1 MIKIKELTFANIR
14 NGNGLKVALN
24 NLCTTVANFFC
35 LNRLEKEKTFFQTSL
50 EKSLESKEME
60 EFCSSTTLHGYKFLD
75 EKGKTH
81 LRQSSRSNREL
92 ALAAPFCSAWDP
104 TIGIGK
110 D

>member
-1 MIKIKELTFANIR
+1 MYDSCKLFFASTDWR
-14 NGNGLKVALN
+14 RKKL
-24 NLCTTVANFFC
+24 
-35 LNRLEKEKTFFQTSL
+35 FQTSL
-50 EKSLESKEME
+50 EKTLESTEME

-92 ALAAPFCSAWDP
+92 ALAAPFCSTWDP
-104 TIGIGK
+104 SIGIGM